1 VRGSS
6 TPLLEQRLLSFGG
19 ESAGRLT
26 RYQDLTAPRSGV
38 ETRFAMRCS
47 HYLICRTGH
56 LSMICVL
63 KPVALGLS
71 GCHWLRPGGN
81 DARRIFSS
89 ILPPGACHILESS
102 AWRRVSSSCTNKTC
116 VLYLIVSQNQR
127 SFTYF
132 WPTLVFS
139 PLFFSP
145 LKNLQIFR
153 ICWSGTF

>member
-81 DARRIFSS
+81 DARRYLLDPASWS
-89 ILPPGACHILESS
+89 LSHIGIMSMEAGVKLMY
-102 AWRRVSSSCTNKTC
+102 K
-116 VLYLIVSQNQR
+116 
-127 SFTYF
+127 
-132 WPTLVFS
+132 
-139 PLFFSP
+139 
-145 LKNLQIFR
+145 
-153 ICWSGTF
+153 